1 MTRCN
6 FIPRNSSDG
15 NIKEVGKELEE
26 VEDSVIAL
34 IPFWDMANHKNGK
47 VTTSYNCEKSQI
59 ESTALFNYAKGDQIF
74 IYYCDK
80 PNFDMLNHNGYVF
93 YKHKYEHSGNFMC
106 KNYFQLTSL

>member
-6 FIPRNSSDG
+6 FIPRTNNSSDV
-15 NIKEVGKELEE
+15 NTKEEE
-26 VEDSVIAL
+26 ESVIAL

-80 PNFDMLNHNGYVF
+80 PNFDMLNHNGYVA
-93 YKHKYEHSGNFMC
+93 
-106 KNYFQLTSL
+106 